1 MCECLCS
8 SFFIILFFIHVVQM
22 LQYEHL
28 INWSVDDNINWRM
41 YFTDM
46 PMSLNFDAGQE
57 CAGKVTLRHI
67 YEIARIKGVDP
78 CFENIPMERI
88 CQSIIGAAHSCGID
102 VVRDL
107 DAEEYGA
114 FLEERRK
121 IVEQQ
126 ETELQEAKA
135 AKLLRVAV

>member
-1 MCECLCS
+1 
-8 SFFIILFFIHVVQM
+8 
-22 LQYEHL
+22 
-28 INWSVDDNINWRM
+28 M
-41 YFTDM
+41 YVF
-46 PMSLNFDAGQE
+46 SWYAEIFDTGHE

-67 YEIARIKGVDP
+67 YEIAHIKSADP

-88 CQSIIGAAHSCGID
+88 CKSVIGAAHTLGID
-102 VVRDL
+102 VVRNL

-121 IVEQQ
+121 IVEEQ
-126 ETELQEAKA
+126 EAELQEAKA

>member
-1 MCECLCS
+1 MMFTQYPRYLKICLCKC
-8 SFFIILFFIHVVQM
+8 LFFMVK
-22 LQYEHL
+22 
-28 INWSVDDNINWRM
+28 M
-41 YFTDM
+41 YDT
-46 PMSLNFDAGQE
+46 GHE
-57 CAGKVTLRHI
+57 VAGKVTLRHI
-67 YEIARIKGVDP
+67 YEIARIKSADP
-78 CFENIPMERI
+78 CNENVPMETLCRL
-88 CQSIIGAAHSCGID
+88 IIKSAHTLGIE

-114 FLEERRK
+114 YLEERRK

>member
-1 MCECLCS
+1 
-8 SFFIILFFIHVVQM
+8 M
-22 LQYEHL
+22 L
-28 INWSVDDNINWRM
+28 N
-41 YFTDM
+41 T
-46 PMSLNFDAGQE
+46 GQE
-57 CAGKVTLRHI
+57 CAGKVTFRHI
-67 YEIARIKGVDP
+67 YEIARIKSADP

-88 CQSIIGAAHSCGID
+88 CKSIIGAAHSCGIA

-107 DAEEYGA
+107 DPVEYGA
-114 FLEERRK
+114 FLEERRQ